1 MAARELHYKDLCE
14 ILSTKCCVS
23 ETTIERMIENFI
35 LLIAS
40 ELQNNSYIRIKNIGK
55 FSVEQRGGIDEWVQD
70 GLGQMRKR
78 YVEPFKYI
86 DFEPSQNLLDVINGE
101 SLNYLF
107 RKTKIKYDQPTAFE
121 DIVSDNIE
129 TDITDEVSKIL
140 SHRKTK
146 QERTKARQEKGIVDP
161 HYGGGIKAYNQKH
174 QKSLLCLNNN
184 IVYPS
189 LNSAS
194 INLGIPY
201 QTLKNH
207 VFGENADFEV
217 KGYKFEIVN
226 KEEQG
231 EKDNGKV

>member
-1 MAARELHYKDLCE
+1 MARELHYKDLCE

-55 FSVEQRGGIDEWVQD
+55 FSVEQRGGTDEWIED
-70 GLGQMRKR
+70 GFGKMRKR
-78 YVEPFKYI
+78 YVEPFNYVN
-86 DFEPSQNLLDVINGE
+86 FEPSQNLLDVINGE

-107 RKTKIKYDQPTAFE
+107 HKVKIKYDEPIAFE

-129 TDITDEVSKIL
+129 TDITDEVGKIL

-146 QERTKARQEKGIVDP
+146 QERTKERKQKGIVDP
-161 HYGGGIKAYNQKH
+161 HYNANIREYNQKH
-174 QKSLLCLNNN
+174 QRPLLCKNNN
-184 IVYPS
+184 IIYPS

-194 INLGIPY
+194 IDLGIPY
-201 QTLKNH
+201 QTLKTH
-207 VFGENADFEV
+207 VFGENADFKV
-217 KGYKFEIVN
+217 KGYEFEIIK

>member
-14 ILSTKCCVS
+14 ILSVKCGVS

-55 FSVEQRGGIDEWVQD
+55 FSVEQRGGADEWIQD
-70 GLGQMRKR
+70 GFGKMTKR
-78 YVEPFKYI
+78 YVEPFKYV

-107 RKTKIKYDQPTAFE
+107 RKVKVKYDKPTAFE
-121 DIVSDNIE
+121 DIVAEHIE
-129 TDITDEVSKIL
+129 TDITDEVGKIL
-140 SHRKTK
+140 AHRKTK
-146 QERTKARQEKGIVDP
+146 QERIKERQEKGIIDP
-161 HYGGGIKAYNQKH
+161 HYSTNIKSYNQKR
-174 QKSLLCLNNN
+174 QQPLLCKNNN

-194 INLGIPY
+194 IDLGIPY

-207 VFGENADFEV
+207 VFGENADFKV
-217 KGYKFEIVN
+217 KGYEFEIIE
-226 KEEQG
+226 KQG
-231 EKDNGKV
+231 EKE

>member
-1 MAARELHYKDLCE
+1 MARELHYKDICE
-14 ILSTKCCVS
+14 ILSTKCYVS
-23 ETTIERMIENFI
+23 ESTVERFIENFI

-55 FSVEQRGGIDEWVQD
+55 FSVEQRGGKDEWIQD
-70 GLGQMRKR
+70 GFGQMRKR
-78 YVEPFKYI
+78 YVEPFQYVN
-86 DFEPSQNLLDVINGE
+86 FEPSQNLLDVINGD

-121 DIVSDNIE
+121 DIVAENVESNL
-129 TDITDEVSKIL
+129 TDEISKIM

-146 QERTKARQEKGIVDP
+146 KERIKERREKGIVDSR
-161 HYGGGIKAYNQKH
+161 YNTGIKAYNEGH
-174 QKSLLCLNNN
+174 QRPILCKNNN
-184 IVYPS
+184 VIYPS

-194 INLGIPY
+194 IDLGIAY
-201 QTLKNH
+201 QTLNTH
-207 VFGENADFEV
+207 IFGKNADLKC
-217 KGYKFEIVN
+217 KGYEFEIIK

>member
-1 MAARELHYKDLCE
+1 MARELHYKDLCE

-55 FSVEQRGGIDEWVQD
+55 FSVEQRGGADEWIQD
-70 GLGQMRKR
+70 GFGKMRKR
-78 YVEPFKYI
+78 YVEPFKYV

-107 RKTKIKYDQPTAFE
+107 RKVKLKYDKPTAFE
-121 DIVSDNIE
+121 DVVSDNME
-129 TDITDEVSKIL
+129 TDITDEVSKII

-146 QERTKARQEKGIVDP
+146 QERTKERKEKGITDP
-161 HYGGGIKAYNQKH
+161 RYTTNLKEYNQRT
-174 QKSLLCLNNN
+174 QRPLLCKNNN
-184 IVYPS
+184 IIYPS
-189 LNSAS
+189 VNSAS
-194 INLGIPY
+194 IDLGIPY

-207 VFGENADFEV
+207 VFGENADFKV
-217 KGYKFEIVN
+217 KGYEFEIVI

>member
-1 MAARELHYKDLCE
+1 MARELHYKDLCE

-55 FSVEQRGGIDEWVQD
+55 FSVEQRGGTDEWIQD
-70 GLGQMRKR
+70 GFGQMRKR
-78 YVEPFKYI
+78 YVEPFKYVN
-86 DFEPSQNLLDVINGE
+86 FEPSQNLLDVINGE

-107 RKTKIKYDQPTAFE
+107 RKVKLKYDKPTAFE
-121 DIVSDNIE
+121 DIVENNIGN
-129 TDITDEVSKIL
+129 DITDEVNKIL

-146 QERTKARQEKGIVDP
+146 QERTKERQEKGIIDP
-161 HYGGGIKAYNQKH
+161 HYSTGIKAYNERH
-174 QKSLLCLNNN
+174 QRPLLCKNNN
-184 IVYPS
+184 IIYPS

-194 INLGIPY
+194 IDLGIPY
-201 QTLKNH
+201 NTLKNH
-207 VFGENADFEV
+207 VFGKNADLKC
-217 KGYKFEIVN
+217 KGYEFEIIN

-231 EKDNGKV
+231 EKE

>member
-55 FSVEQRGGIDEWVQD
+55 FSVEQRGGTDEWTQD
-70 GLGQMRKR
+70 GFGKMRKR
-78 YVEPFKYI
+78 YVEPFKYV

-101 SLNYLF
+101 SLTYLF
-107 RKTKIKYDQPTAFE
+107 KKVKMKYDKPTPFE
-121 DIVSDNIE
+121 DIVVDNTE
-129 TDITDEVSKIL
+129 TDIIDSVSKII

-146 QERTKARQEKGIVDP
+146 QERTRERKKKGIIDP
-161 HYGGGIKAYNQKH
+161 RYTTNIKEYNQKR
-174 QKSLLCLNNN
+174 QRPLLCKNNN
-184 IVYPS
+184 VIYPS

-194 INLGIPY
+194 IDLGIPY

-207 VFGENADFEV
+207 VFGENADLKC
-217 KGYKFEIVN
+217 KGYEFEIIN

-231 EKDNGKV
+231 EKE

>member
-55 FSVEQRGGIDEWVQD
+55 FSVEQRGGADEWIQNSF
-70 GLGQMRKR
+70 GKMTKQ

-86 DFEPSQNLLDVINGE
+86 NFEPSQNLLDVVNGE

-107 RKTKIKYDQPTAFE
+107 RKVKLKYDKPTAYE
-121 DIVSDNIE
+121 DVVTDNIT
-129 TDITDEVSKIL
+129 TDMTDEVAKIL

-146 QERTKARQEKGIVDP
+146 QERIKERRENGDNTHMNNGMQE
-161 HYGGGIKAYNQKH
+161 YNKKH
-174 QKSLLCLNNN
+174 QKSLLCKNNN
-184 IVYPS
+184 IIYPS
-189 LNSAS
+189 INSAS
-194 INLGIPY
+194 LDLGIPY
-201 QTLKNH
+201 QTLNYH
-207 VFGENADFEV
+207 VFGKNADLKC
-217 KGYKFEIVN
+217 KGYEFEIVN
-226 KEEQG
+226 KEEG
-231 EKDNGKV
+231 EKE

>member
-1 MAARELHYKDLCE
+1 MAKELHYKDICE
-14 ILSTKCCVS
+14 ILSTKCYVS

-55 FSVEQRGGIDEWVQD
+55 FSVEQRGGADEWIQD
-70 GLGQMRKR
+70 GFGQMRKR
-78 YVEPFKYI
+78 YVEPFKYVN
-86 DFEPSQNLLDVINGE
+86 FEPSQNLLDVINGE

-107 RKTKIKYDQPTAFE
+107 KKTKIKYDKPTPFE
-121 DIVSDNIE
+121 DIVSENIDN
-129 TDITDEVSKIL
+129 DITDEIGKIL

-146 QERTKARQEKGIVDP
+146 QERTKERKEKGIIDP
-161 HYGGGIKAYNQKH
+161 HYSNNLREYNQRN
-174 QKSLLCLNNN
+174 QTSLLCKNNN
-184 IVYPS
+184 IIYPS

-194 INLGIPY
+194 IDLGIPY

-207 VFGENADFEV
+207 IFGKNADFTV
-217 KGYKFEIVN
+217 KGYEFEI
-226 KEEQG
+226 KEKQG